1 MLGWNKQSCLCIL
14 APLLLLMTLPT
25 TAQTRGDLILENVYE
40 AAIDLP
46 RIYFV
51 VQRAVNGPPL
61 VGEMGFQPHF
71 AFLDT
76 GASGI
81 LMSRESAQMMG
92 FRVEPRAQ
100 FMDIGVGGQEA
111 FGVSEVLNLGIAGY
125 HIQNPSH
132 LRQYRS
138 VGRGRFQIKQT
149 MGSLMTAALDVIG
162 MPAMVGRVV
171 ILDTGAT
178 NQLGHFAADIRA
190 PGAPGIPPVH
200 LGIKLRLHQF
210 NNTQDP
216 GHIPPLPVLAPNPVI
231 DNVVLLHRGRTSRAT
246 WLFDTGGTI
255 SLIST
260 RQAQRLGLV
269 DAAGQELVKPAFS
282 LPVGGIGHM
291 TMIPGFQIDR
301 LVVPTVSGRNVVYV
315 NARIGVHD
323 ITYTDPETKTPRTL
337 DGVFGSNFLCAS
349 ARMAGLLP
357 SDTSETL
364 FDKVVVDFPKGLLG
378 LRLR

>member
-1 MLGWNKQSCLCIL
+1 MIGWNRQTRVRILSLLIVWGAATGHAQS
-14 APLLLLMTLPT
+14 
-25 TAQTRGDLILENVYE
+25 RGDLILENVYE

-46 RIYFV
+46 RIYFM
-51 VQRAVNGPPL
+51 VQRSAGGPPL
-61 VGEMGFQPHF
+61 VGEMGFQVHY

-81 LMSRESAQMMG
+81 LMSRESVQMMG
-92 FRVEPRAQ
+92 CRIEPRAR
-100 FMDIGVGGQEA
+100 FMDIGVGGQES
-111 FGVSEVLNLGIAGY
+111 FGVSEPLFLSVAGY
-125 HIQNPSH
+125 HLQEPRN

-149 MGSLMTAALDVIG
+149 MGRLMSSALDVIG
-162 MPAMVGRVV
+162 MPAMVGRIV
-171 ILDTGAT
+171 ILDSGAT

-190 PGAPGIPPVH
+190 PGAAGIPAVH
-200 LGIKLRLHQF
+200 LGVKLRLHHF
-210 NNTQDP
+210 NNKQDP

-231 DNVVLLHRGRTSRAT
+231 DNVVLRHQGQTSRAT

-260 RQAQRLGLV
+260 RQAQRLGLL
-269 DAAGQELVKPAFS
+269 DAAGQERVKPAFS
-282 LPVGGIGHM
+282 LPLGGIGDM
-291 TMIPGFQIDR
+291 TMISGYQIDR
-301 LVVPTVSGRNVVYV
+301 LVVPTVSGRNIVYV

-364 FDKVVVDFPKGLLG
+364 FDKVVIDFPRGLLG